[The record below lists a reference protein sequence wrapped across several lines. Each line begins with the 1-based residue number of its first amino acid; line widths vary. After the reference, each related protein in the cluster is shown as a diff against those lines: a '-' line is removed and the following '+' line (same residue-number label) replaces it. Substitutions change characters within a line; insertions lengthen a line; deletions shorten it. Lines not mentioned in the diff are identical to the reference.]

1 MNEFIYALLSVMF
14 VSLLSFAGIF
24 TISLKKEFLN
34 KIILVLVSFATGS
47 LLGAAF
53 FDILPEAIES
63 GGEGM
68 FFYVFLGLMVFF
80 VMERYIHWHHCHT
93 KDCEKHHHPVTYLNL
108 IGDGFH
114 NFVDGALIAASFAIN
129 VPLGITTTF
138 AIAAHEIPQ
147 EIGDFAILVHGGIGR
162 TKALLFNFAS
172 SLTAVLGALATFF
185 FAKNIEGIIPIILAI
200 AGGGFVYIATA
211 DLIPEIHKETDK
223 KNAIVQF
230 AAMAFG
236 ILIIFILVNIFHHE
250 H

>member
-14 VSLLSFAGIF
+14 ISLLSFVGIF
-24 TISLKKEFLN
+24 TISLKKEFLD
-34 KIILVLVSFATGS
+34 KIILILVAFATGS

-63 GGEGM
+63 GEEGI

-93 KDCEKHHHPVTYLNL
+93 KDCEKHHRPVTYLNL
-108 IGDGFH
+108 VGDGFH

-129 VPLGITTTF
+129 IPLGVATTF

-147 EIGDFAILVHGGIGR
+147 EIGDFAILVHGGFSR
-162 TKALLFNFAS
+162 TKALLFNFVS
-172 SLTAVLGALATFF
+172 SLTAVLGALTTFF

-223 KNAIVQF
+223 KKIITQSLALLLGAAIV
-230 AAMAFG
+230 
-236 ILIIFILVNIFHHE
+236 FILSNIFHG
-250 H
+250 